1 MPPVVPPRPS
11 PSSPQQADR
20 PQQPERPQSRPVL
33 RQEENRAESP
43 KRRESGALDDRA
55 SARLRLGVLL
65 ILCGAGLYVVAE
77 ALGFILDLGFPAGFL
92 AFPAF
97 LGFGN
102 WLVSGVGIFLCLP
115 ALKKPTQR
123 LLVVA
128 TLAVFAIHFLLA
140 CIATLPRDFGELGT
154 WWNWTAMISSCD
166 AFFFLGN
173 IGRLP
178 SIGWLPLLAGLFE
191 VVRLVL
197 WALTLREIA
206 IVVKARSIAFHA
218 LTVTFAAAGATVVMI
233 LIDLMIYG
241 MAQGGMK
248 AAVVGRDSGG
258 FATVRAAHTIGVIL
272 NSLVLIALFGWS
284 AFVAFELWAKVWRK
298 YS

>member
-1 MPPVVPPRPS
+1 LRP
-11 PSSPQQADR
+11 AL
-20 PQQPERPQSRPVL
+20 E
-33 RQEENRAESP
+33 QEEIQTGT
-43 KRRESGALDDRA
+43 KRRRGKRALDDRA

-77 ALGFILDLGFPAGFL
+77 ALAFILDLGFPAGFL

-97 LGFGN
+97 LGLGN

-115 ALKKPTQR
+115 VLQKPVQR
-123 LLVVA
+123 MLA
-128 TLAVFAIHFLLA
+128 FPTLAVCAIHFPMA
-140 CIATLPRDFGELGT
+140 FIATLPRDFGEHGT

-178 SIGWLPLLAGLFE
+178 SKGWLPLLTGLIE

-197 WALTLREIA
+197 WALTIREIA
-206 IVVKARSIAFHA
+206 TVVRARSIAFHA
-218 LTVTFAAAGATVVMI
+218 LTVTFAAAGAVVLMI
-233 LIDLMIYG
+233 FIDLLIYG

-258 FATVRAAHTIGVIL
+258 FATVRVADTIGGVL
-272 NSLVLIALFGWS
+272 NGLALIALFGWS
-284 AFVAFELWAKVWRK
+284 AFVAFELWVKVWDK
-298 YS
+298 S

>member
-1 MPPVVPPRPS
+1 MPPAVPPRVS
-11 PSSPQQADR
+11 PNPAQQADR
-20 PQQPERPQSRPVL
+20 QQHAGRPPSPPVL
-33 RQEENRAESP
+33 TEGQDLAESP
-43 KRRESGALDDRA
+43 KRREKRALDDRA

-97 LGFGN
+97 LGLGN
-102 WLVSGVGIFLCLP
+102 WLVSGVGIFLCSP
-115 ALKKPTQR
+115 ALKKPAQR

-140 CIATLPRDFGELGT
+140 FIATLPRDFGELGT

-178 SIGWLPLLAGLFE
+178 SKGWLPLLAGLFE

-206 IVVKARSIAFHA
+206 NVVKARSIAFHA
-218 LTVTFAAAGATVVMI
+218 LSVTFAAAGATVVMI
-233 LIDLMIYG
+233 LVDLMIYG

-258 FATVRAAHTIGVIL
+258 FATVRAADTIGVIL
-272 NSLVLIALFGWS
+272 NGLALIALFGWS
-284 AFVAFELWAKVWRK
+284 AFVAFELWVKVWRK